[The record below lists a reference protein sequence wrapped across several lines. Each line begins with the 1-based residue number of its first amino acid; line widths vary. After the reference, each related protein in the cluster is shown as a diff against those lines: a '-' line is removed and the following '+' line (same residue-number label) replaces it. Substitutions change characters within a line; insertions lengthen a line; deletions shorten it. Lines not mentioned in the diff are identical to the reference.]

1 MASSQHPGALLD
13 SPPIEI
19 LDHYLG
25 MIVRF
30 FDYHHVYIS
39 LHELSLPYR
48 LVFAAVF
55 FYTRRSRRPPRLP
68 RYTQI
73 QFHPLQLQ
81 RFLRAFVLTTA
92 RALVS
97 PPASAF
103 RMVLGTTKS
112 RWMHRIFN
120 RVMSGF
126 VARTE
131 VRRQEARCTCRAALT
146 RVPSA
151 ASARKL

>member
-1 MASSQHPGALLD
+1 MSRSASSQHPGAL
-13 SPPIEI
+13 I

-25 MIVRF
+25 VIVRF
-30 FDYHHVYIS
+30 IDYHHVYMS

-48 LVFAAVF
+48 LVLAAVF
-55 FYTRRSRRPPRLP
+55 FYTRCSRRPPRLP

-103 RMVLGTTKS
+103 RLVLGTTKS
-112 RWMHRIFN
+112 RWMHRIFV

-131 VRRQEARCTCRAALT
+131 VRRQEARVPCCTHARTFCRKCSHTLAII
-146 RVPSA
+146 SQ
-151 ASARKL
+151 